1 MKNIRKPL
9 WFGLAAILVTVGLL
23 STKASA
29 LTVAEIKA
37 RTHIVNLEAMPVWFQ
52 PNQPIDFVVSV
63 KYDGGTQDGFDVG
76 VFHEGRL
83 VGWAGNKRFNTG
95 MNTFRVRDPN
105 FRGDP
110 GAYIVKIKFRGDV
123 FTQKRFMTQRREVR
137 RQYFTIN
144 PAAPFP
150 TH

>member
-1 MKNIRKPL
+1 MNTIRKSL
-9 WFGLAAILVTVGLL
+9 WLGVAAMLVAVGLL

-37 RTHIVNLEAMPVWFQ
+37 RTHITNLEASPLWFR
-52 PNQPIDFVVSV
+52 NGQPIDFVVSV
-63 KYDGGTQDGFDVG
+63 KYDGGTQDGFLVG

-83 VGWAGNKRFNTG
+83 VGWAGNKRFNRG
-95 MNTFRVRDPN
+95 MNTFRVRDAN

-123 FTQKRFMTQRREVR
+123 FTQKSFRTHKREIKR
-137 RQYFTIN
+137 TYFTIN
-144 PAAPFP
+144 PAHPFP
-150 TH
+150 F